1 MAQKPNVLM
10 LGTGEYTTGW
20 VGKASDSDKSTG
32 VVALVMLDLK
42 RRSKINDLAMCGT
55 SGPKLPQ
62 IREHMR
68 KMLGRYEGIDPSIV
82 KTFPADDVVDREAYK
97 GAVST
102 LKKGDCAIIFTPD
115 DTHFA
120 IAEHCIKN
128 GIHVMITKPP
138 VKTLEEHNKLAA
150 LAKEQGVLCCIE
162 VHKRYDPIYRD
173 ARDRIQQL
181 GAFSFFQAYMSQPKH
196 QLETF
201 KVQIR
206 RPYSR
211 VASTASSPGEPIVRT
226 VRLRRSRRWRAGGVE
241 ARERD
246 AAMTWS
252 EGRPRHALDTST
264 PHEERERTP
273 SPRRNIESHE
283 NNAQKTTQAW
293 AGKSSDISYYL
304 NSHHVDFHEWCCSG
318 NARPERVVAL
328 SSTGVAQAK
337 LGRPCEDTITLSVQW
352 RTLATNALGHALYT
366 SSWVAPKADVHSQ
379 QRWFYMGQ
387 SGEVTVDQAHRGYTV
402 CTDSGGYGSV
412 NPLFWKPTPSDG
424 KFVGQACY
432 GYVSF
437 EAFVDAAA
445 AVNSGELSLDRCDR
459 DLPTMASTAGAT
471 AILEAGRRSLDS
483 NGAPFDLIY
492 QDDAS
497 CTPIDMKPSA
507 F

>member
-42 RRSKINDLAMCGT
+42 RRNKINDLAMCGT

-68 KMLGRYEGIDPSIV
+68 KMLGAYEGIDPGLV

-120 IAEHCIKN
+120 IAEHCIKH

-138 VKTLEEHNKLAA
+138 VTTLEEHNKLAA

-201 KVQIR
+201 KV
-206 RPYSR
+206 
-211 VASTASSPGEPIVRT
+211 
-226 VRLRRSRRWRAGGVE
+226 
-241 ARERD
+241 
-246 AAMTWS
+246 
-252 EGRPRHALDTST
+252 
-264 PHEERERTP
+264 
-273 SPRRNIESHE
+273 
-283 NNAQKTTQAW
+283 
-293 AGKSSDISYYL
+293 
-304 NSHHVDFHEWCCSG
+304 
-318 NARPERVVAL
+318 
-328 SSTGVAQAK
+328 
-337 LGRPCEDTITLSVQW
+337 
-352 RTLATNALGHALYT
+352 
-366 SSWVAPKADVHSQ
+366 
-379 QRWFYMGQ
+379 
-387 SGEVTVDQAHRGYTV
+387 
-402 CTDSGGYGSV
+402 
-412 NPLFWKPTPSDG
+412 
-424 KFVGQACY
+424 
-432 GYVSF
+432 
-437 EAFVDAAA
+437 
-445 AVNSGELSLDRCDR
+445 
-459 DLPTMASTAGAT
+459 
-471 AILEAGRRSLDS
+471 
-483 NGAPFDLIY
+483 
-492 QDDAS
+492 
-497 CTPIDMKPSA
+497 
-507 F
+507 

>member
-42 RRSKINDLAMCGT
+42 RRNKINNLAMCGT

-68 KMLGRYEGIDPSIV
+68 KMLGAYEGIDPGVV

-97 GAVST
+97 GAIST

-115 DTHFA
+115 DTHFQ

-201 KVQIR
+201 K
-206 RPYSR
+206 
-211 VASTASSPGEPIVRT
+211 
-226 VRLRRSRRWRAGGVE
+226 
-241 ARERD
+241 
-246 AAMTWS
+246 
-252 EGRPRHALDTST
+252 
-264 PHEERERTP
+264 
-273 SPRRNIESHE
+273 
-283 NNAQKTTQAW
+283 AW

-437 EAFVDAAA
+437 EAFVDAATS
-445 AVNSGELSLDRCDR
+445 VNSGELTLDRCDR

-471 AILEAGRRSLDS
+471 AILEAGRRSLDA

>member
-1 MAQKPNVLM
+1 MPAPNVLM

-32 VVALVMLDLK
+32 VVALVMLDLQ
-42 RRSKINDLAMCGT
+42 RRGKVNEVNMCGT

-62 IREHMR
+62 IREHMQ
-68 KMLGRYEGIDPSIV
+68 KMLSHYEGIDPSVI
-82 KTFPADDVVDREAYK
+82 KTFPKDDIVDQEAYK
-97 GAVST
+97 TAIAS
-102 LKKGDCAIIFTPD
+102 LNKGDCAIIFTPD

-120 IAEHCIKN
+120 IAKHCIQN

-138 VKTLEEHNKLAA
+138 VKTLEEHNTLAA
-150 LAKEQGVLCCIE
+150 LAKEKGVLCCIE

-201 KVQIR
+201 K
-206 RPYSR
+206 
-211 VASTASSPGEPIVRT
+211 
-226 VRLRRSRRWRAGGVE
+226 
-241 ARERD
+241 
-246 AAMTWS
+246 
-252 EGRPRHALDTST
+252 
-264 PHEERERTP
+264 
-273 SPRRNIESHE
+273 
-283 NNAQKTTQAW
+283 AW

-318 NARPERVVAL
+318 KARPERVTAL
-328 SSTGVAQAK
+328 SSTGVACEK

-352 RTLATNALGHALYT
+352 RTLSTNALGHALYT

-387 SGEVTVDQAHRGYTV
+387 RGEVTVDQAHRGYTV
-402 CTDSGGYGSV
+402 CTDEGGFGSV

-437 EAFVDAAA
+437 EAFVDAAT
-445 AVNSGELSLDRCDR
+445 AVKSGALALDKCDR
-459 DLPTMASTAGAT
+459 DLPTMSSTAGAT
-471 AILEAGRRSLDS
+471 AILEAGRRPLDTR
-483 NGAPFDLIY
+483 GAPYELVYADSS
-492 QDDAS
+492 S
-497 CTPIDMKPSA
+497 CTPVDMKRAA

>member
-1 MAQKPNVLM
+1 M

-42 RRSKINDLAMCGT
+42 RRNKINDLAMCGT

-68 KMLGRYEGIDPSIV
+68 KMLGAYEGIDPGIV

-120 IAEHCIKN
+120 IAEHCIKH

-162 VHKRYDPIYRD
+162 VHKRYDPMYRD

-201 KVQIR
+201 K
-206 RPYSR
+206 
-211 VASTASSPGEPIVRT
+211 
-226 VRLRRSRRWRAGGVE
+226 
-241 ARERD
+241 
-246 AAMTWS
+246 
-252 EGRPRHALDTST
+252 
-264 PHEERERTP
+264 
-273 SPRRNIESHE
+273 
-283 NNAQKTTQAW
+283 AW

-318 NARPERVVAL
+318 KARPERVVAL

-437 EAFVDAAA
+437 EAFIDAAA
-445 AVNSGELSLDRCDR
+445 AVNSGELTLDRCDR

-483 NGAPFDLIY
+483 NGAPIDLVY
-492 QDDAS
+492 ADDAS
-497 CTPIDMKPSA
+497 CTPIAMKPSA